1 MSIINEWQ
9 PNLAPISGNAVTMLG
24 AAAPPR
30 NPKQTSS
37 TLEEAVQSPGESGRA
52 PVMGVLLFP
61 ITPRPKCP
69 TTRLPR
75 ATPTAF
81 WVRGEGARSGLCGKD
96 EGKG

>member
-1 MSIINEWQ
+1 MNG
-9 PNLAPISGNAVTMLG
+9 NPIWPQYLG
-24 AAAPPR
+24 TRSQCWERLPPPP